1 VVDCLDHPAVLGYA
15 GSNEQMLSFKGKID
29 MRTIKLTVFLAA
41 AVALSV
47 SCGMLG
53 AKKVFPSEDDLR
65 REYKESSDKFKAK
78 YEGKEV
84 SASGR
89 AGIMSITDSGSIVH
103 FETNTDESVSGTPSI
118 TCYVESADS
127 ARFKELKVEPGTLM
141 RVKGTMKLEG
151 GAMRLENCKLEKVGS
166 SALSDE

>member
-1 VVDCLDHPAVLGYA
+1 
-15 GSNEQMLSFKGKID
+15 
-29 MRTIKLTVFLAA
+29 MRTIKLTVLLGT

-78 YEGKEV
+78 YDGKEV

-89 AGIMSITDSGSIVH
+89 AGIMSITDSGGMVY
-103 FETNTDESVSGTPSI
+103 FESNTDSSVSGTPSI
-118 TCYVESADS
+118 TCYVDSPDS
-127 ARFKELKVEPGTLM
+127 ARFKELKVEPGTLI
-141 RVKGTMKLEG
+141 RVKGKMKLDAG
-151 GAMRLENCKLEKVGS
+151 TMRLENCKLEKVGS

>member
-1 VVDCLDHPAVLGYA
+1 MRKFKFTVLLG
-15 GSNEQMLSFKGKID
+15 
-29 MRTIKLTVFLAA
+29 A

-47 SCGMLG
+47 SCSMLG

-78 YEGKEV
+78 YDGKEV
-84 SASGR
+84 SAWGK
-89 AGIMSITDSGSIVH
+89 AGIMSITDSGSIVY
-103 FETNTDESVSGTPSI
+103 FESNTDSSVSGAPSI
-118 TCYVESADS
+118 SCYVESPDS
-127 ARFKELKVEPGTLM
+127 ARFKELKVERGTLI